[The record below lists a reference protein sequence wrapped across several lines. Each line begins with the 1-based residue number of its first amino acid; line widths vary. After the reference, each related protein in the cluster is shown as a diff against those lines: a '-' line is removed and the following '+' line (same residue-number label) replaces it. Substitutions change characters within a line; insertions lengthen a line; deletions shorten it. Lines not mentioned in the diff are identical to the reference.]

1 MRKIQVS
8 KFKLYPEDEPTG
20 YAVGFTFST
29 NGRSGYS
36 DTAVSFDETKDM
48 DNEAVVSVAFGKLEA
63 GIISQLRGFEEKP
76 SVLGQEIE
84 ISDAKMRQE
93 PEEETKE

>member
-8 KFKLYPEDEPTG
+8 KFELYPANEPTG
-20 YAVGFTFST
+20 YAVGFSFSA
-29 NGRSGYS
+29 NGRSGYA

-63 GIISQLRGFEEKP
+63 GIISQLRGFEAKP

-84 ISDAKMRQE
+84 ISDDKMG
-93 PEEETKE
+93 EEETKE